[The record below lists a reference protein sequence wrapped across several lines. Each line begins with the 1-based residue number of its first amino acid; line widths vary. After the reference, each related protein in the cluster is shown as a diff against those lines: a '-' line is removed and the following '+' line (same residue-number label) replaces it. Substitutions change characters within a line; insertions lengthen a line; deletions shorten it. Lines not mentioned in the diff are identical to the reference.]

1 MSIQAARA
9 VPFNENS
16 LAHLERETHHPAWR
30 TPILHSGPSG
40 QGEHIRLN
48 LRWQAALAVT

>member
-9 VPFNENS
+9 VPSTEDS

-30 TPILHSGPSG
+30 TPVLYSGPSG
-40 QGEHIRLN
+40 PGEHIRLN
-48 LRWQAALAVT
+48 LRRQAALAVT